1 LAESEGFIMVNPSDY
16 ENEVLRGDSRLPQV
30 LPAGETALERSI
42 YSAVLEAVDQ
52 WGEYLRESEGRP
64 ETTVRTYLAQIRGFV
79 EWLQRNPQEIT
90 RRTFETYRNELRTR
104 YSPSTVNLAVVTI
117 RGFLGWLELEGM
129 IPTNPAVGVKGVKRP
144 KGSRTHKRDEL
155 TGSEIGRVLA
165 LVDAKTPAGKRDRAM
180 LRLMAYN
187 GLRQIELTRLR
198 FGDYQTRGNYRVL
211 FLQGKG
217 RTESDEYTVL
227 TPETEQII
235 GEWIAVHP
243 FAGNPKLPMFCS
255 LSRRSHGE
263 PLSTSYIRRIVGEL
277 YKRAG
282 IREKSKTT
290 HSLRHSAI
298 TAVLRNG
305 GSVREAQIFARH
317 SSYDT
322 TLIYAHE
329 IDRLENP
336 PELRVS
342 Y

>member
-1 LAESEGFIMVNPSDY
+1 MTN
-16 ENEVLRGDSRLPQV
+16 LPQV
-30 LPAGETALERSI
+30 IPAGSPALPERSI
-42 YSAVLEAVDQ
+42 YAAILAAVDD
-52 WGEYLRESEGRP
+52 WLEYLRESEGRP
-64 ETTVRTYLAQIRGFV
+64 ESTVQTYRFQIRQFA
-79 EWLQRNPQEIT
+79 EWLQGNPQEIT
-90 RRTFETYRNELRTR
+90 RKTFETYRNELKTR
-104 YSPSTVNLAVVTI
+104 YSVSSVNLAVVTI
-117 RGFLGWLELEGM
+117 RGFLSWLELEGM
-129 IPTNPAVGVKGVKRP
+129 IPTNPALGVKGIKRT
-144 KGSRTHKRDEL
+144 KGARAHKRDEL

-165 LVDAKTPAGKRDRAM
+165 LVDRETPEGKRDFA
-180 LRLMAYN
+180 LLYLMAYN
-187 GLRQIELTRLR
+187 GLRQVELNRLR
-198 FGDYQTRGNYRVL
+198 LGDYHTWGNYRAL
-211 FLQGKG
+211 WLQGKG
-217 RTESDEYTVL
+217 REEKDERTIL
-227 TPETEQII
+227 KDETEQAL

-243 FAGNPKLPMFCS
+243 FAGDPERPIFCS

-263 PLSTSYIRRIVGEL
+263 PLSTSYIRRIVGDL

-317 SSYDT
+317 SSHDT

-336 PELRVS
+336 PELRVT

>member
-1 LAESEGFIMVNPSDY
+1 MTVPNDY
-16 ENEVLRGDSRLPQV
+16 ENESLRGDSYLPQV
-30 LPAGETALERSI
+30 IPAGERLPERTV
-42 YSAVLEAVDQ
+42 YSAVLAAIEGWAD
-52 WGEYLRESEGRP
+52 YLRESEGRP
-64 ETTVRTYLAQIRGFV
+64 ETTVQTYMFQIRGFAA
-79 EWLQRNPQEIT
+79 WLQKNPQTVT
-90 RRTFETYRNELRTR
+90 RRTFESYRNHLKTR
-104 YSPSTVNLAVVTI
+104 YSPSTVNLSIVTV
-117 RGFLGWLELEGM
+117 RRFLEWLELEGM
-129 IPTNPAVGVKGVKRP
+129 IPTNPAVGVKGIKRP
-144 KGSRTHKRDEL
+144 KGTRAHKRDEL

-165 LVDAKTPAGKRDRAM
+165 LVDATTPEGKRDRAM

-187 GLRQIELTRLR
+187 GLRQVELTRLR

-217 RTESDEYTVL
+217 RAESDEYTVL
-227 TPETEQII
+227 TPETEQVI

-243 FAGNPKLPMFCS
+243 FAGDPERPIFCS

-263 PLSTSYIRRIVGEL
+263 PLSTSYIRRIVGDL
-277 YKRAG
+277 YRRAG

>member
-1 LAESEGFIMVNPSDY
+1 MIVPSDY
-16 ENEVLRGDSRLPQV
+16 ENEVSRGDSRLPQV
-30 LPAGETALERSI
+30 IPAGGAPLEPSI
-42 YSAVLEAVDQ
+42 YSAVLAAVDQ

-64 ETTVRTYLAQIRGFV
+64 ETTVQTYMFQIRGFA
-79 EWLQRNPQEIT
+79 EWLQKNPQNVT
-90 RRTFETYRNELRTR
+90 RKTFERYRNELKTR
-104 YSPSTVNLAVVTI
+104 YSPSTVNLSVVTI
-117 RGFLGWLELEGM
+117 RRFLEWLEMEGM
-129 IPTNPAVGVKGVKRP
+129 IPTNPALGVKGVKRP
-144 KGSRTHKRDEL
+144 KGARVHKRDEL

-165 LVDAKTPAGKRDRAM
+165 LVDAASPEGKRDRAM

-217 RTESDEYTVL
+217 RAESDEYTVV
-227 TPETEQII
+227 TPETEQVI

-243 FAGNPKLPMFCS
+243 FAGEPERPIFCS

-263 PLSTSYIRRIVGEL
+263 PLSTSYIRRIVGDL

>member
-1 LAESEGFIMVNPSDY
+1 MSNT
-16 ENEVLRGDSRLPQV
+16 NQTLPQV
-30 LPAGETALERSI
+30 SPALPERSI
-42 YSAVLEAVDQ
+42 YSAVLAAVDQ
-52 WGEYLRESEGRP
+52 WETYLRESEGRP
-64 ETTVRTYLAQIRGFV
+64 ETTVRTYRAHIRQFA
-79 EWLQRNPQEIT
+79 EWLQRNPQEIS
-90 RRTFETYRNELRTR
+90 RRTFETYRNELRAR
-104 YSPSTVNLAVVTI
+104 YSPSTVNLSIVTI
-117 RGFLGWLELEGM
+117 RGFLSWLELEGM
-129 IPTNPAVGVKGVKRP
+129 IPTNPALGVKGVKRP

-165 LVDAKTPAGKRDRAM
+165 LVDQESPEGKRDLA
-180 LRLMAYN
+180 LLYLMAFN
-187 GLRQIELTRLR
+187 GLRQVELTRLR
-198 FGDYQTRGNYRVL
+198 FVDYQTRGNYRVL

-217 RTESDEYTVL
+217 RTERDEYTVL
-227 TPETEQII
+227 KPETEEVL
-235 GEWIAVHP
+235 GKWIAVHP
-243 FAGNPKLPMFCS
+243 FAGESERPIFCS

-263 PLSTSYIRRIVGEL
+263 ALSTSYIRRIVGEL
-277 YKRAG
+277 YKLAG

-305 GSVREAQIFARH
+305 GSVRDAQVFARH

-329 IDRLENP
+329 VDRLENP

>member
-1 LAESEGFIMVNPSDY
+1 MTNPD
-16 ENEVLRGDSRLPQV
+16 LPQV
-30 LPAGETALERSI
+30 LPAGESALPKRSV
-42 YSAVLEAVDQ
+42 YSAVLAAVDQ
-52 WGEYLRESEGRP
+52 WGDYLRDSEGRP

-79 EWLQRNPQEIT
+79 EWLQDNPQEIT
-90 RRTFETYRNELRTR
+90 RRTFENYRNELKSS
-104 YSPSTVNLAVVTI
+104 YSPSTVNLAMVTV

-129 IPTNPAVGVKGVKRP
+129 IPTNPALGVKGIKRP
-144 KGSRTHKRDEL
+144 KASRTHKRDEL
-155 TGSEIGRVLA
+155 TGSEIGRVLG
-165 LVDAKTPAGKRDRAM
+165 LVDVGTPEGKRDLAM

-187 GLRQIELTRLR
+187 GLRQIELSRLR
-198 FGDYQTRGNYRVL
+198 FADYQTRGNYRVL

-217 RTESDEYTVL
+217 RAESDEYTVL
-227 TPETEQII
+227 KPETERIL
-235 GEWIAVHP
+235 GDWISVHP
-243 FAGNPKLPMFCS
+243 FAGNPERPIFCS

-263 PLSTSYIRRIVGEL
+263 PLSTSYIRRIVGDL